1 MSKGYS
7 GLSEAEAH
15 AVLSEFEDRNRLF
28 HGEVEGTCLWQLARF
43 EVSVQLQRGGLSKPP
58 LSRKRLLGGL
68 ARGLVSYLLP
78 ASRPRF
84 LSKTFD
90 SAHRSHSEAGFR
102 DIYFDDLWDSLQ
114 GGVKMSS
121 CDTAGYEEQISQ
133 ASRKPVFDD
142 TAIIAMSALLGRQ
155 FPVLRDHP
163 DFEILASLLKIELG
177 IENIDRERL
186 SRLFSVFTWRSR
198 LYQRVLEK
206 FNPEVVLA
214 PDSGQF
220 ALMKACNN
228 LALPFIELQHG
239 LFTSAHPNALPAHAS
254 RRAILRPTVLAAYG
268 KFTEESLQDTLL
280 EAEGRIRPVG
290 AAFIEAPAALRRS
303 LSPVANL
310 KNLVV
315 TTQGIDR
322 EKFSDY
328 LATMMEAAG
337 PNVRLNIKLHPAYDS
352 DDTIYRDRLGSDNR
366 VCILTARSSESTHT
380 LVAKSDLHLSIS
392 SATHYDALGI
402 GTPTAVVPLASY
414 GSVKTILDHEGAFL
428 AADPWELGVR
438 IRSGGIPIVPEAV
451 RDFFFQSGFVGNMEH
466 LLDAVAS
473 IQENDRKPGVRE

>member
-15 AVLSEFEDRNRLF
+15 TVLREFEDRHRLF
-28 HGEVEGTCLWQLARF
+28 DGEVEGTCLWQLARF
-43 EVSVQLQRGGLSKPP
+43 EVSVQLQRGGLPKPP
-58 LSRKRLLGGL
+58 LPRKRLLGGL
-68 ARGLVSYLLP
+68 AHGLVSYLLP
-78 ASRPRF
+78 ASRVRF

-90 SAHRSHSEAGFR
+90 SAHRIPSEAGFR
-102 DIYFDDLWDSLQ
+102 DIYFDDLWDLLQ

-163 DFEILASLLKIELG
+163 DFENLANLLKRELG
-177 IENIDRERL
+177 VEGIDRERL

-198 LYQRVLEK
+198 LYQRVLKK
-206 FNPEVVLA
+206 FNPEAVLA

-220 ALMKACNN
+220 ALMHACNN

-239 LFTSAHPNALPAHAS
+239 LFTGVHPNALPAHAF
-254 RRAILRPTVLAAYG
+254 RRSILRPTVLAAYG
-268 KFTEESLQDTLL
+268 NFAKENLKNTLL
-280 EAEGRIRPVG
+280 ETEGRVRPVG

-303 LSPVANL
+303 LSPAAGLRTV
-310 KNLVV
+310 VV
-315 TTQGIDR
+315 TMQGIDR

-328 LATMMEAAG
+328 LTTMMEAAG
-337 PNVRLNIKLHPAYDS
+337 PNVRLCIKLHPAYDS
-352 DDTIYRDRLGSDNR
+352 DEAIYRNRLGTDNR
-366 VCILTARSSESTHT
+366 VSILSARSSESTHT

-414 GSVKTILDHEGAFL
+414 GSVEAILEHEGAFL
-428 AADPWELGVR
+428 AADPCELGVR
-438 IRSGGIPIVPEAV
+438 IRNGDIPIVPESV
-451 RDFFFQSGFVGNMEH
+451 QNFFFQSGFIGNMER

-473 IQENDRKPGVRE
+473 IRENEKISGVRE